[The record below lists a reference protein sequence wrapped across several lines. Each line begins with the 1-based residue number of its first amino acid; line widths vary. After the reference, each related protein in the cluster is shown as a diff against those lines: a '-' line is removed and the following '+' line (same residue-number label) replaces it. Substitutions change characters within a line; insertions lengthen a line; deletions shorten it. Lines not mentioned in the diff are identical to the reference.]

1 MDIIFAPLYAAKQLS
16 EITMAAAEELK
27 YIDFNDEGWERF
39 SNINTPDEF
48 RKRLT
53 DTAFSIF
60 CCMESDRILG
70 FISIKDNE
78 KIDQLFI
85 LPEAQKRRIATQLWQ
100 IAKERAIQQ
109 GATGNF
115 WVRSSSIAVA
125 VYQRFGFF
133 AEGER
138 ETFNGISFQ
147 LMRFHNSVSECEDR
161 TQKSPGD

>member
-1 MDIIFAPLYAAKQLS
+1 MDIVFAPLYSAKQLS
-16 EITMAAAEELK
+16 DVTMAAAKELK
-27 YIDFNDEGWERF
+27 DIDFNDEGWERF

-60 CCMESDRILG
+60 CCLESDRLLG

-78 KIDQLFI
+78 KIDQLFV
-85 LPEAQKRRIATQLWQ
+85 LPEAQKRGIATQLWQ
-100 IAKERAIQQ
+100 AAKARAIQQ

-125 VYQRFGFF
+125 VYQRFGFVT
-133 AEGER
+133 EGGR
-138 ETFNGISFQ
+138 DSFGGIHFQ
-147 LMRFHNSVSECEDR
+147 LMKFY
-161 TQKSPGD
+161 Q